1 MFIILIS
8 KLIMQTSNKNTK
20 VRLDKWLWA
29 ARFFKTRSL
38 ATYAVSGGKVYLN
51 EQRIKP
57 AKEVHIGD
65 KLKIRTGYT
74 ERTVIVQA
82 LSIQR
87 RPATEAVL
95 LYEETAESI
104 EKREQSAKLHRQ
116 NVALRPR
123 GVGRPTKKERRLIY
137 SFTRN
142 NAE

>member
-1 MFIILIS
+1 
-8 KLIMQTSNKNTK
+8 MQSSTKNTNTNTNTK

-38 ATYAVSGGKVYLN
+38 ATNAVSGGKVYLN

-87 RPATEAVL
+87 RSATEAVL
-95 LYEETAESI
+95 LYKETPESI
-104 EKREQSAKLHRQ
+104 EKREQARLLHRQ
-116 NVALRPR
+116 NAALRPR
-123 GVGRPTKKERRLIY
+123 GMGRPTKKERRLIHK
-137 SFTRN
+137 FTRDSGTV
-142 NAE
+142 

>member
-1 MFIILIS
+1 
-8 KLIMQTSNKNTK
+8 MQTSNKNTK

-38 ATYAVSGGKVYLN
+38 ATDAVSGGKVYLN

-87 RPATEAVL
+87 RPAKEAVL

-104 EKREQSAKLHRQ
+104 EKREQAGVLRHQ
-116 NVALRPR
+116 DAALRSR
-123 GVGRPTKKERRLIY
+123 GMGRPTKKERRLIH

>member
-1 MFIILIS
+1 
-8 KLIMQTSNKNTK
+8 MQTSNKNTNNTNNIK

-38 ATYAVSGGKVYLN
+38 AINAVSGGKVYLN

-74 ERTVIVQA
+74 ERTVIIQA

-87 RPATEAVL
+87 RSATEAVL
-95 LYEETAESI
+95 LYKETADSI
-104 EKREQSAKLHRQ
+104 EKREQAKVLHRQ
-116 NVALRPR
+116 DAASRPR
-123 GVGRPTKKERRLIY
+123 GAGRPTKKERRLIH
-137 SFTRN
+137 SFIRN

>member
-1 MFIILIS
+1 
-8 KLIMQTSNKNTK
+8 MQTSNKDTK

-29 ARFFKTRSL
+29 ARFFKTRSI
-38 ATYAVSGGKVYLN
+38 ATDAVSGGKVYLN

-74 ERTVIVQA
+74 ERTVIVQT

-87 RPATEAVL
+87 RPAKEAVL

-104 EKREQSAKLHRQ
+104 EKREQSGVLHRKDA
-116 NVALRPR
+116 ALRPR
-123 GVGRPTKKERRLIY
+123 GVGRPTKKERRLIHN
-137 SFTRN
+137 FTRDN
-142 NAE
+142 T

>member
-1 MFIILIS
+1 
-8 KLIMQTSNKNTK
+8 MQTSNKNTK

-38 ATYAVSGGKVYLN
+38 ATNAVSGGKVYLN
-51 EQRIKP
+51 EQRMKP

-87 RPATEAVL
+87 RSATEAVL

-104 EKREQSAKLHRQ
+104 EKREQLASLSRQ
-116 NVALRPR
+116 NAALRPR
-123 GVGRPTKKERRLIY
+123 GVGRPTKKERRLIH
-137 SFTRN
+137 SFTRDN
-142 NAE
+142 TA